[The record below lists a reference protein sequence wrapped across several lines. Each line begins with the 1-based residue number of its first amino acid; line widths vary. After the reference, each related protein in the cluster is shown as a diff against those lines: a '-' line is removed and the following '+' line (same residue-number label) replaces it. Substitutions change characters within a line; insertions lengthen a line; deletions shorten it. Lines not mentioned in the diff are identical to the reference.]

1 MRQYSLDIGNEAKLR
16 AEIVALKRELAA
28 VKQEKAHLEI
38 LLETIAEHPKT
49 QVYPMQIEIDQN
61 KRSRQV
67 AEITQAD
74 YFQQL
79 LADVE
84 RLDRF

>member
-16 AEIVALKRELAA
+16 AEIAALKRELAS

-38 LLETIAEHPKT
+38 LLENIAEHPKS
-49 QVYPMQIEIDQN
+49 QFYPLEIEIDQK

-79 LADVE
+79 LSEVDVL
-84 RLDRF
+84 RAS